1 MLPGHRFIED
11 AGMIYKDRRDAGE
24 ALARRMQEER
34 QRGRDW
40 GDAVVLGLPRGGV
53 PVAFEVARTLE
64 LPLDVL
70 VVRKLGVPGHEELA
84 MGAVA
89 SGGTRVVNEAVVR
102 ELGIL
107 PDALEAATRREEE
120 EIERRELAYRD
131 GLPPIRIDG
140 RAVIVVDDGLAT
152 GASMLAA
159 VRALRPRAR
168 ELTVATP
175 VAAEATCSEISR
187 EVDQMICAA
196 TPRQLVA
203 VGMFYENFE
212 PTTVEEVR
220 DLLVEAGGSAT
231 SRAA

>member
-1 MLPGHRFIED
+1 
-11 AGMIYKDRRDAGE
+11 MIYKDRRDAGA

-34 QRGRDW
+34 LRGRDW
-40 GDAVVLGLPRGGV
+40 GDAIVLGLPRGGV
-53 PVAFEVARTLE
+53 PVAFEVARLLN

-70 VVRKLGVPGHEELA
+70 VVRKLGAPGHEELA

-89 SGGTRVVNEAVVR
+89 SGGTRVVNESVVR
-102 ELGIL
+102 ELGIS
-107 PDALEAATRREEE
+107 PGALEAATRREED

-131 GLPPIRIDG
+131 GLPPIRTDG

-168 ELTVATP
+168 EVTVAVP
-175 VAAEATCSEISR
+175 VAAEATCDELSR
-187 EVDQMICAA
+187 EADRVICAA
-196 TPRQLVA
+196 TPRKFVA

-212 PTTVEEVR
+212 PTTDEEVR
-220 DLLVEAGGSAT
+220 ELLVEARGDRT